1 MVGIVLATHGNLAEE
16 LVKVSEFIVGRM
28 EQVTAVSID
37 PSQDVE
43 ILRKEI
49 QKAIKRMDS
58 GNGILILTDMF
69 GGTPSN
75 ISLSFLEE
83 GKIDVVTG
91 VNLPMLMRLTHSRE
105 KLTLAE
111 VAEQAKSYGRKG
123 ISQASEV
130 LKK

>member
-1 MVGIVLATHGNLAEE
+1 MVGVVIVTHGNLGRE
-16 LVKVSEFIVGRM
+16 LIKVSEFIAGQM
-28 EQVTAVSID
+28 ERVVSVSIE
-37 PSQDVE
+37 PTQDVSV
-43 ILRKEI
+43 LRKEI
-49 QKAIKRMDS
+49 QKAIKKMDT
-58 GNGILILTDMF
+58 GNGVLILTDMF

-91 VNLPMLMRLTHSRE
+91 VNLPMLISLTHSRE
-105 KLTLAE
+105 KLTLAKL
-111 VAEQAKSYGRKG
+111 AEQAKSYGSKG

>member
-1 MVGIVLATHGNLAEE
+1 MVGIVIVTHGKLGEE
-16 LVKVSEFIVGRM
+16 LVRVSEFIVGRL

-37 PSQDVE
+37 PTQDVQ
-43 ILRKEI
+43 ILHKKI
-49 QKAIKRMDS
+49 QKAIKKLDS
-58 GNGILILTDMF
+58 GKGVLILTDMF

-91 VNLPMLMRLTHSRE
+91 VNLPMLIRLTHSRE
-105 KLTLAE
+105 KLTLAGL
-111 VAEQAKSYGRKG
+111 AEQVKSYGSKG